1 MKLIYALVTLMGVY
15 ITAAPGDRGIIPCNE
30 GEEGSESG
38 ADCTLPSD

>member
-30 GEEGSESG
+30 SEGGGEEG
-38 ADCTLPSD
+38 ADCTLPSE